1 MKQTVDAIAGG
12 AAASS
17 YFLTILGYV
26 PEILAAVASACAIA
40 WYVIRYRAYRKSGK
54 ID

>member
-12 AAASS
+12 AAAS
-17 YFLTILGYV
+17 YLLTILGYV

-40 WYVIRYRAYRKSGK
+40 WYVIRYREYRKSGK